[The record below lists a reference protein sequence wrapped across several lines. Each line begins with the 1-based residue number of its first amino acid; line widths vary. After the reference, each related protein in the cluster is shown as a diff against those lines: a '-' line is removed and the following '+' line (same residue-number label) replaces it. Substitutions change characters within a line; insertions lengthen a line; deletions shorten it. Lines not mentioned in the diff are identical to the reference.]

1 MKKISRRDFLKSL
14 GGLAA
19 VSDERKPV
27 RSHTSPA
34 ATSHLRTP
42 DVHHHQEIPTV
53 CTGCDRG
60 CGVLITAAGGEFVA
74 FEGDPDHPASE
85 GFLCE
90 EGANLLSLGV
100 RREAG
105 GQEWTPEL
113 LYRPAGTGSWETGD
127 WNRLLQV
134 VAGRIKETRDAS
146 FEGGWTSGIGCLW
159 DDALFTNEEGY
170 LLFKLFRALGV
181 VAFKNQGSYPG
192 ALSFRDWHKL
202 FSLGEPAGSPAA
214 DRSLPAA
221 WYGNVSAE
229 SNSWLGALSSREE
242 TRLLWSK
249 DIKIRGLFIWGGDF
263 LLKKSAEAI
272 TPLEDLA
279 WLVLINWFKT
289 KEMLAAE
296 LEQVAALF
304 PRAEV
309 FCLPAAAPWE
319 KTGSVISAGRW
330 VQWCTRAVDP
340 RGQVRTPLWILD
352 RLFKAVRDAYGD
364 GGLFPE
370 PILELRW
377 DYDGDIVPDVK
388 KVAAELNGYLPE
400 EHRGG
405 TVESR
410 TRDFAA
416 GLPLIA
422 GYWREGAVPSMRRSL
437 NCEEW
442 SYVLPQ

>member
-1 MKKISRRDFLKSL
+1 MQKISRRDFLKSL
-14 GGLAA
+14 GGLAV

-27 RSHTSPA
+27 RRRTSPA
-34 ATSHLRTP
+34 ATSHQSTP
-42 DVHHHQEIPTV
+42 DVYHQEIPAV

-60 CGVLITAAGGEFVA
+60 CGVLITAADGEFIA

-100 RREAG
+100 TREAG
-105 GQEWTPEL
+105 GQEWKPEP
-113 LYRPAGTGSWETGD
+113 LYRPAGAEGWEGGN
-127 WNRLLQV
+127 WNRLLEA
-134 VAGRIKETRDAS
+134 VAKRIKETRDAS
-146 FEGGWTSGIGCLW
+146 FERGRTSGIGCLW

-170 LLFKLFRALGV
+170 LLFKLFRALGAA
-181 VAFKNQGSYPG
+181 AFENQGSYPG
-192 ALSFRDWHKL
+192 ALSFRDWSK
-202 FSLGEPAGSPAA
+202 FFPAGP
-214 DRSLPAA
+214 
-221 WYGNVSAE
+221 AE
-229 SNSWLGALSSREE
+229 SPGTKGLPTACCGELAETGFRLGGLLSGKELY
-242 TRLLWSK
+242 LLASK
-249 DIKIRGLFIWGGDF
+249 DIQIKGLFIWGGGF
-263 LLKKSAEAI
+263 LLKKSAEAV

-279 WLVLINWFKT
+279 WLVLIDWFKT
-289 KEMLAAE
+289 KEMLAKE

-340 RGQVRTPLWILD
+340 RGEVRTPLWILD
-352 RLFKAVRDAYGD
+352 RLFKAVCDAYRE

-370 PILELRW
+370 PIRELRW
-377 DYDGDIVPDVK
+377 DYNGDTVPDVK
-388 KVAAELNGYLPE
+388 VVAAELSGYLPE

-410 TRDFAA
+410 TGDFAA
-416 GLPLIA
+416 GLPLFP
-422 GYWREGAVPSMRRSL
+422 GYWREGQAPSMRRSL
-437 NCEEW
+437 DREGW
-442 SYVLPQ
+442 SYILPQ